1 MKRFEEKE
9 DVALFSRP
17 RGGEMY
23 RRGIMQR
30 DRGGR
35 DRKRDEKLSEP
46 WRIAS
51 QRTRQQSS
59 LRIHSMEN
67 NICPLGCFICCC
79 YPSRTRSQRM
89 SRSSLASSKT
99 PKRLSSSPFFPLV
112 QKRKI
117 IVSNRGRKIIPP
129 QRVDLF
135 SLRGEEENCKLN

>member
-30 DRGGR
+30 DREER

-67 NICPLGCFICCC
+67 NICPLGCFICC